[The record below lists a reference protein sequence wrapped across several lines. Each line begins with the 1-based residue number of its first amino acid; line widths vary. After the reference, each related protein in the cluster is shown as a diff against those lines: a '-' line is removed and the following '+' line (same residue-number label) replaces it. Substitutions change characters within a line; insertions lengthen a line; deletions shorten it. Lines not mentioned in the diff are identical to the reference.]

1 LTGPGQGWK
10 GLYTHS
16 PFQGADCNPGGNKME
31 HTMWIFISV
40 LLLTFGLFLIL
51 AGAFTAYFGSG
62 KSRAIG
68 VGLLVFGI
76 VMGVVVLLMYQL
88 DIVPI
93 ELEFWT
99 VVKEALVYIGAA
111 LVGAAIAIGVFL
123 VAIMKS

>member
-1 LTGPGQGWK
+1 
-10 GLYTHS
+10 
-16 PFQGADCNPGGNKME
+16 ME
-31 HTMWIFISV
+31 HTMWVFISV

-76 VMGVVVLLMYQL
+76 IMGIVVVMMFQF

-99 VVKEALVYIGAA
+99 VIKEALVYIGAA
-111 LVGAAIAIGVFL
+111 LVGVAIAIGVFL